1 MTDVDDDELGS
12 LFRAAASDT
21 GAPPPGFDHRSIL
34 AASRR
39 VTIRRR
45 AAVTGL
51 GLALFAVV
59 GVGGMIALP
68 SNQDGGAGQSTAAAP
83 MLAPDSAPAPNA
95 DSRALAPD
103 QAPPY
108 AAPGEPDAAGV
119 PEAAAVGGPPLGPG
133 TAECADRQDPALR
146 ALVEQVLPEVVGAP
160 EAATTTECRPGG
172 ERGVNVEVGDGTA
185 AGLLTVTYLPPGAAV
200 SLAEGGLSAP
210 TASGG
215 TVIVSSRA
223 DRRGSAAPLA
233 DRLPDVVSYLA
244 PRL

>member
-21 GAPPPGFDHRSIL
+21 GAPPPGFDHRSVL
-34 AASRR
+34 VASRR

-68 SNQDGGAGQSTAAAP
+68 SNQDGGAGDSTVAAP
-83 MLAPDSAPAPNA
+83 MLAPESAPAPNA

-103 QAPPY
+103 QAAPPE
-108 AAPGEPDAAGV
+108 APSPNAAGV
-119 PEAAAVGGPPLGPG
+119 PEAAAAGAPPLGPG

-160 EAATTTECRPGG
+160 QAATTTECRPGG
-172 ERGVNVEVGDGTA
+172 ERGVNVEVSDGA
-185 AGLLTVTYLPPGAAV
+185 ATGLLTVTYLPPGAAV

-223 DRRGSAAPLA
+223 DRRGAAAPLA
-233 DRLPDVVSYLA
+233 DRLQDAVSYLA